1 MFCKNCG
8 KNIADNS
15 LECEH
20 CGEKQLAEENNNENN
35 NVENDS
41 TNEVKNQSSGTQAPY
56 YTQQASVSVLVNKS
70 EKRIFIVKIV
80 ICAIGIFMG
89 ALLLINGF
97 IKSDLFFG
105 IHFHSYGDYVTKAV
119 FGADFYTEIHDA
131 TRLAANNICD
141 VISSINNS
149 LQTFA
154 IAFGS
159 FMVLI
164 SSFALCIT
172 IEKRNK
178 N

>member
-20 CGEKQLAEENNNENN
+20 CGAKQLIEENN
-35 NVENDS
+35 S
-41 TNEVKNQSSGTQAPY
+41 TNEVQNQSSDTQAPY
-56 YTQQASVSVLVNKS
+56 YTQKASVSALANNS
-70 EKRIFIVKIV
+70 EKRIFIIKIV

-89 ALLLINGF
+89 VLLLINGF
-97 IKSDLFFG
+97 TKSDLFFG
-105 IHFHSYGDYVTKAV
+105 IDFHEYASYPDKVT
-119 FGADFYTEIHDA
+119 FGGDFYTEIHDA
-131 TRLAANNICD
+131 VRIAAYNTSKIIDMLGSC
-141 VISSINNS
+141 

-159 FMVLI
+159 FVALV
-164 SSFALCIT
+164 SGFALCLT